1 MLPQVSCAY
10 CGRQFKHKGYL
21 GMHENSIISCVTK
34 QKYIELGREQLAERR
49 ANPKTQPHYYYY
61 KRWYDKHRQEIL
73 QKKKEWYE
81 DPSNKK
87 KCSDWYLKYKSLKK
101 QIEL

>member
-1 MLPQVSCAY
+1 
-10 CGRQFKHKGYL
+10 
-21 GMHENSIISCVTK
+21 
-34 QKYIELGREQLAERR
+34 LGREQLAERR

-73 QKKKEWYE
+73 QKKKEWYKE
-81 DPSNKK
+81 PCNKQ